1 MLKKTCPNC
10 QKPSYSAG
18 NNYTWLCP
26 YCGGDITEVKAKP
39 VDIIQET
46 YKELLN
52 EIISKPFEV
61 QKYARD
67 NNIVFDNMDDKWQR
81 FAFRLYTM
89 LVNLSM
95 QAMEVEEE
103 LDGGDLKSL
112 QKARE

>member
-1 MLKKTCPNC
+1 MK
-10 QKPSYSAG
+10 Q
-18 NNYTWLCP
+18 
-26 YCGGDITEVKAKP
+26 
-39 VDIIQET
+39 
-46 YKELLN
+46 

-112 QKARE
+112 QKAREQSGTDKENRIRRGY